1 MKSKEEKHHASNLDH
16 TEFGTNECFSNVI
29 ELYLN
34 KYLRAENQ
42 SFVPTVA
49 DLWFDIKAFVIQID
63 KSDFSEQ
70 QTTTNK
76 NNFLGRTEC
85 TKKYQI
91 IKIIKINEHGKHAV
105 IQKLRDCY
113 LQLLH
118 SILIDWIRN
127 LG

>member
-29 ELYLN
+29 ELCLN

-42 SFVPTVA
+42 NFVPTVA

-91 IKIIKINEHGKHAV
+91 IKIIKINEQGKHVV

-118 SILIDWIRN
+118 SILID
-127 LG
+127 